1 MKFVTLI
8 FKNVRRNA
16 IRSTLTAVGTMVLVF
31 VVTLVWSILDF
42 LDAVTADKTDNLK
55 AIVTERWQ
63 IPSQMPFS
71 YADSLSDG
79 AARNPSDVHPLD
91 AMTWQFYM
99 GTVDPAK
106 KTLENMVFAFAMEPD
121 KVGSMLDELELNS
134 LPAAKAASLRESIA
148 GLKDKRNGMIL
159 GREKLAQ
166 IQKRLGDRFTLTSMN
181 YKDIDLEFEVVG
193 VFPDGRYDKSAVM
206 NRDYINAA
214 LDAYPRSH
222 AGQKHPLA
230 DKTLNLV
237 WLRVPDMLAF
247 NTVQEQISQSP
258 FYTSPAVK
266 CETASSG
273 IATFLEAYRD
283 LIWGM
288 RWLLAPA
295 ILLTLSL
302 VIANA
307 ISISVRER
315 RLEFAVLRVLGFR
328 PLQVLALVVGE
339 AVLLGAGSGL
349 ISTLAT
355 YTLINKV
362 IGGVNFP
369 IAFFGAFFI
378 PTQAIW
384 WGLAIGVATALAGS
398 VVPAISASSI
408 RVTEAFSKVA

>member
-1 MKFVTLI
+1 MLI
-8 FKNVRRNA
+8 LKNVRRNA

-42 LDAVTADKTDNLK
+42 LDKVTSEKTNDLK

-63 IPSQMPFS
+63 MPSQMPFS
-71 YADSLSDG
+71 YADSLSAG
-79 AARNPSDVHPLD
+79 AARNSKDLHPLD
-91 AMTWQFYM
+91 SMTWQFYG

-106 KTLENMVFAFAMEPD
+106 KTIENMLFAFAMEPD
-121 KVGSMLDELELNS
+121 KVGSMLDDLELKN
-134 LPAAKAASLRESIA
+134 LPAAKADSLRKSIA
-148 GLKDKRNGMIL
+148 CLKDKRSGIIV

-166 IQKRLGDRFTLTSMN
+166 IHKQVGDRFTLTSMN

-206 NRDYINAA
+206 NRDYLNAA

-247 NTVQEQISQSP
+247 NTVQEQISRSP
-258 FYTSPAVK
+258 LYTSPAVK

-339 AVLLGAGSGL
+339 AVFLGAGAGL
-349 ISTLAT
+349 FSTVAT

-362 IGGVNFP
+362 MGGINFP

-378 PTQAIW
+378 PSQAIW
-384 WGLAIGVATALAGS
+384 WGLAIGVSTALAGS
-398 VVPAISASSI
+398 VVPAITASSI

>member
-1 MKFVTLI
+1 MLI
-8 FKNVRRNA
+8 LKNVRRNA

-31 VVTLVWSILDF
+31 VVTLVWSILNF
-42 LDAVTADKTDNLK
+42 LDAVTAEKTNDLK

-71 YADSLSDG
+71 YSDSLSDG
-79 AARNPSDVHPLD
+79 AARESKDIHPID
-91 AMTWQFYM
+91 AMTWQFYG

-106 KTLENMVFAFAMEPD
+106 KTIENMLFAFAMEPD
-121 KVGSMLDELELNS
+121 KVGSMLDDLELKN
-134 LPAAKAASLRESIA
+134 LPPDKAQSLRDSIEC
-148 GLKDKRNGMIL
+148 LKEKRSGIIV

-166 IQKRLGDRFTLTSMN
+166 IHKQKGDRFKLTSMN

-193 VFPDGRYDKSAVM
+193 VFPDGRYDKSAVI
-206 NRDYINAA
+206 NREYLNAA

-247 NTVQEQISQSP
+247 NTVQEQISRSP
-258 FYTSPAVK
+258 LYTSPAVK

-328 PLQVLALVVGE
+328 PRQVLALVVGE

-349 ISTLAT
+349 FSTVAT

-362 IGGVNFP
+362 MGGINFP

-378 PTQAIW
+378 PLQAIW
-384 WGLAIGVATALAGS
+384 WGLAIGVCTALAGS
-398 VVPAISASSI
+398 VVPAITASST

>member
-1 MKFVTLI
+1 
-8 FKNVRRNA
+8 
-16 IRSTLTAVGTMVLVF
+16 
-31 VVTLVWSILDF
+31 
-42 LDAVTADKTDNLK
+42 
-55 AIVTERWQ
+55 
-63 IPSQMPFS
+63 MPFS

-79 AARNPSDVHPLD
+79 AAREAKDVHPLD
-91 AMTWQFYM
+91 SMTWQFYG

-106 KTLENMVFAFAMEPD
+106 KTIENMLFAFAMEPD
-121 KVGSMLDELELNS
+121 KVGSMLDELELKN
-134 LPAAKAASLRESIA
+134 LPPDKAESLRASIA
-148 GLKDKRNGMIL
+148 CLKEHRNGIIV

-166 IQKRLGDRFTLTSMN
+166 IQKRVGDRFTLTSMN

-206 NRDYINAA
+206 NRDYLNAA

-247 NTVQEQISQSP
+247 NTVQEQISRSP
-258 FYTSPAVK
+258 FYTTPAVK

-339 AVLLGAGSGL
+339 AVMLGAGSGFF
-349 ISTLAT
+349 STVAT

-362 IGGVNFP
+362 MGGVNFP

-378 PTQAIW
+378 PVQAIW
-384 WGLAIGVATALAGS
+384 WGLAIGVCTALAGS
-398 VVPAISASSI
+398 VIPAITASST

>member
-1 MKFVTLI
+1 VKFLMLI
-8 FKNVRRNA
+8 LKNVRRNA
-16 IRSTLTAVGTMVLVF
+16 VRSTLTAVGTMVLVF

-42 LDAVTADKTDNLK
+42 LDKVTAEKTNDLK

-79 AARNPSDVHPLD
+79 AAREPKDVHPLD
-91 AMTWQFYM
+91 AMTWQFYG

-106 KTLENMVFAFAMEPD
+106 KTIENMLFAFAMEPD
-121 KVGSMLDELELNS
+121 KVGSMLDELELKN
-134 LPAAKAASLRESIA
+134 LPADKAESLRASIA
-148 GLKDKRNGMIL
+148 CLKEHRNGIIV

-166 IQKRLGDRFTLTSMN
+166 IHKRVGDRFTLTSMN

-206 NRDYINAA
+206 NCAYLNAA

-237 WLRVPDMLAF
+237 WLRVPDVLAF
-247 NTVQEQISQSP
+247 NTVQEQISRSP

-339 AVLLGAGSGL
+339 AVMLGAGSGFF
-349 ISTLAT
+349 STVAT

-362 IGGVNFP
+362 MGGVNFP

-378 PTQAIW
+378 PAQAIW
-384 WGLAIGVATALAGS
+384 WGLAIGVCTALAGS
-398 VVPAISASSI
+398 VIPAITASST

>member
-1 MKFVTLI
+1 VKFLGLI

-31 VVTLVWSILDF
+31 VVTLVWSILNF
-42 LDAVTADKTDNLK
+42 LDAVTAEKTDNLK

-79 AARNPSDVHPLD
+79 AARNSSDVHPLD
-91 AMTWQFYM
+91 AMTWQFYG

-106 KTLENMVFAFAMEPD
+106 KTIENMLFAFAMAPD
-121 KVGSMLDELELNS
+121 KVGSMLDDLELNS
-134 LPAAKAASLRESIA
+134 LPPAKADSLRESIA
-148 GLKDKRNGMIL
+148 RLKDKRQGIIV

-166 IQKRLGDRFTLTSMN
+166 IHKQMGDRFKLTSIN

-206 NRDYINAA
+206 NRDYLNAA

-247 NTVQEQISQSP
+247 NTVQEQITKAP

-266 CETASSG
+266 CETSSSG

-328 PLQVLALVVGE
+328 PRQVLALVVGE
-339 AVLLGAGSGL
+339 AVLLGAGAGL
-349 ISTLAT
+349 LSTLAT

-362 IGGVNFP
+362 MGGINFP

-378 PTQAIW
+378 PTAAIW
-384 WGLAIGVATALAGS
+384 WGLAIGVFTALAGS

>member
-148 GLKDKRNGMIL
+148 RLKDKRNGMIL